1 MHDPL
6 APSSA
11 AAAEGAS
18 AGEETRKGSEAFVR
32 VPRYDKSA
40 RGGRGDRAPE
50 AEWSVVSK
58 PPDVVLLEGWMLG
71 FEVLPEESPLLAAAE
86 QAEQAEQAEDGERQ
100 QRQGGPVDPTPCLEC
115 CVQLFYVNTV
125 SRVGLRVAAQVCLF
139 ARFGHTL

>member
-1 MHDPL
+1 MHDPS

-11 AAAEGAS
+11 AAAEGAA

-71 FEVLPEESPLLAAAE
+71 FEALPEESPLLAA
-86 QAEQAEQAEDGERQ
+86 AEQAEDGERQ
-100 QRQGGPVDPTPCLEC
+100 QRQGGPVAPTPCLEC
-115 CVQLFYVNTV
+115 CVQPFSVNTV